1 MGMHV
6 DVMIY
11 VGTLARVAYV
21 RVDFQVLARIAGVCT
36 CPSVWYM
43 FMFTFC
49 VGDTCE
55 HVHVGFGMCVCVYE
69 CALEWRP
76 EVV

>member
-21 RVDFQVLARIAGVCT
+21 RVDFQVLASIAGVCT
-36 CPSVWYM
+36 CPSVMVYAY
-43 FMFTFC
+43 
-49 VGDTCE
+49 
-55 HVHVGFGMCVCVYE
+55 VHILCRGHM
-69 CALEWRP
+69 
-76 EVV
+76 